1 MVTRRGALTGMA
13 GAGLAQAGAASA
25 AGPQARRRG
34 AGTAGIYDVAVIGA
48 GVFGVWT
55 AWHLA
60 KRGAAVAIVDAYG
73 VGHARAS
80 SGGESRVIRLSY
92 GADPIYSPMARDSLA
107 AWAQLSARG
116 REPILHRTGVLWFSP
131 ATDDYMAKS
140 VDWLTINKVQH
151 TRFDLAGLRAAY
163 PQVVFRDGESGFL
176 ETQSGALIAGR
187 GVRAVLADAGLE
199 ARVLKASPPER
210 DAGGAY
216 AVGPG
221 LRANAL
227 IYACGPWLPKLFP
240 QVLGGRI
247 TPTRQEVYHFGAQPG
262 DTRFAPPAL
271 PVWADFNGG
280 ELVYGM
286 PDLEGQGFK
295 LAFDPHGPVVDP
307 DTQSRQVTASGV
319 ERAQAYLARRF
330 PGLADAP
337 LIHARVC
344 QYENSSNGDFLLDR
358 LPGHDR
364 VWLVGAGSGHGFK
377 HGPAVGLR
385 VAAHVLEPKTPIEPR
400 FSLATKAT
408 RAERSVY

>member
-1 MVTRRGALTGMA
+1 MVTRRAALTTMA
-13 GAGLAQAGAASA
+13 GMGAGAAA
-25 AGPQARRRG
+25 AAEPRARRRKG
-34 AGTAGIYDVAVIGA
+34 AAPAIHDVAVIGA
-48 GVFGVWT
+48 GVFGAWT

-60 KRGAAVAIVDAYG
+60 RRGASVAVVDAYG

-92 GADPIYSPMARDSLA
+92 GADPIYSPMARESLS
-107 AWAQLSARG
+107 AWAEVSARG

-140 VDWLTINKVQH
+140 VDWLAANQAPH
-151 TRFDLAGLRAAY
+151 RRMDLAGLSAAY
-163 PQVVFRDGESGFL
+163 PQIVFREGESGFL
-176 ETQSGALIAGR
+176 ETNSGALIAGR

-199 ARVLKASPPER
+199 AQILKAGPPER

-216 AVGPG
+216 VVGPG
-221 LRANAL
+221 LRASTL
-227 IYACGPWLPKLFP
+227 VYACGPWLPKLFP

-247 TPTRQEVYHFGAQPG
+247 TATRQEVFHFGAAPG
-262 DTRFAPPAL
+262 DARFAPPAL

-295 LAFDPHGPVVDP
+295 IAFDPHGPVVDP
-307 DTQSRQVTASGV
+307 DTQSRQVGEAGV
-319 ERAQAYLARRF
+319 AQARAYLARRF
-330 PGLADAP
+330 PGLAEAP

-344 QYENSSNGDFLLDR
+344 QYENSSNGDFLMDR

-377 HGPAVGLR
+377 HGPAVGR
-385 VAAHVLEPKTPIEPR
+385 RAAAHVLDAAIPVEPR

>member
-1 MVTRRGALTGMA
+1 MVTRRGALGGIA
-13 GAGLAQAGAASA
+13 GAGLAQAGAAA
-25 AGPQARRRG
+25 QAKTGRKPAGAPAV
-34 AGTAGIYDVAVIGA
+34 YDVAVIGL
-48 GVFGVWT
+48 GVFGAWT

-60 KRGAAVAIVDAYG
+60 KRGASVVAIDAYG

-92 GADPIYSPMARDSLA
+92 GADPIYSPMARESLP
-107 AWAQLSARG
+107 AWAEVSARG

-140 VDWLTINKVQH
+140 VDWLAANKVEH
-151 TRFDLAGLRAAY
+151 RRMDLAGLRAAY
-163 PQVVFRDGESGFL
+163 PQIVFREGESGFL

-187 GVRAVLADAGLE
+187 GVRAVLADAGL
-199 ARVLKASPPER
+199 AAHVAKAGPPEP

-216 AVGPG
+216 TVAPG
-221 LRANAL
+221 IRANAL
-227 IYACGPWLPKLFP
+227 VYACGPWLPKLFP

-247 TPTRQEVYHFGAQPG
+247 TPTRQEVFHFGAPPG
-262 DTRFAPPAL
+262 DTRFSAPAL

-295 LAFDPHGPVVDP
+295 IAFDPHGPVVDP
-307 DTQSRQVTASGV
+307 DTQSRQVTPANV
-319 ERAQAYLARRF
+319 ERARAYLAQRF
-330 PGLADAP
+330 PRLADAP

-344 QYENSSNGDFLLDR
+344 QYENSSNGDFLMDR

-364 VWLVGAGSGHGFK
+364 VWLVGAGSGHGYK
-377 HGPAVGLR
+377 HGPAVGRLA
-385 VAAHVLEPKTPIEPR
+385 AAHTLGDKLAIEPR

-408 RAERSVY
+408 KAERSVY